1 MKCASIID
9 TVPAVTREDDECVI
23 NSDKTSFAVEQE
35 YLAHCFPVSLVLH
48 VVLRRNYQSS
58 LVLFFSG
65 HGIRRSS
72 PLPAEELRILSTKV
86 DQLQAVKRPS
96 INQVYGI

>member
-9 TVPAVTREDDECVI
+9 TVPAVTREEGECTV
-23 NSDKTSFAVEQE
+23 NSDKTSFSGEQE
-35 YLAHCFPVSLVLH
+35 FLAHHFPVSLVLH
-48 VVLRRNYQSS
+48 VILRRNYQSS

-72 PLPAEELRILSTKV
+72 PLPVEELRILSTMV
-86 DQLQAVKRPS
+86 DPLQSVKRPS
-96 INQVYGI
+96 INQVCGI